1 MGCDLVVL
9 GLPLQQRGQGRFLGG
24 LDDLRVV
31 LYQSTVDTFR
41 LHLDR
46 LGFRRQVVADKQGRA
61 VVKTDRHIAG
71 AAPFAGTGGRV
82 DFAGLTAKRLR
93 DRINFGLQGQVFV
106 SVSDFH
112 RLFLQLRQGFGGGR
126 LRLGVGSNFRLRG
139 GFRLRLRHGFLFR
152 LRLWCRFLFRGGFL
166 CRLLLFLGIQLLDGF
181 LRQLPGI
188 ELIHQLPAPFRR
200 PDIQH
205 IPDLGP
211 AVILRDIGLQH
222 IQVFPAVAA
231 GVGVYPVE
239 VVRLGLFLCR
249 LRPLLPAAVAL
260 QLRGLDAGKGLNTS
274 DPVRRIVGIV
284 VQKPLPCAH
293 TWRPAETVFF
303 QLLAGVRFRLAVK
316 EHLQAALIPVGLH
329 MAAVKLPAHIGHFI
343 CAGQAFDPLTDTA
356 DFCIVIGQL
365 PALKRL
371 LFIVPAGRHI
381 RFQIFEAFR
390 REVRAAVQRTVF
402 AVIGIDRFH
411 GFLRLFQTGQ
421 LLLQLGNGL
430 RVVLSDAAHAGAAD
444 FIKQPL
450 DVLPFL
456 HIAVAGRVLFLFL
469 AYREIGTTGNQ
480 NGRNTG
486 VNLIAMVH
494 VGGQF
499 PRIGVKQA
507 VDLLMVHGIDA
518 LFLFL
523 CQRKGFIHIMPVFGC
538 GAAGLVVGKAVHFL
552 GTAGRALIDGIV
564 VVGRRRFFCLLFR
577 GFLLGR
583 LFDLLRL
590 GRGLIASRRI
600 FLYGHTGIGGLLCNF
615 RLHLRFVVLQALVE
629 VGQFRH
635 FRQRLS
641 VVEQRT
647 ALHSVVHQRPIVGGF
662 LRRQGVA
669 GRQTGLR
676 LLFQPGQVAMQLH
689 VGDDLGEKGFPAGVI
704 LRPCLRAALSGQMVF
719 PFFIVEIK
727 GLILP
732 DMLNQGTVPVAKI
745 LPPGIAVRLSL
756 ECKINAEVGLVIVAA
771 APMFCVQPGKQGVGL
786 MQRHLLA
793 HFQIGAFGEKDR
805 HNRLCRGV
813 KGGLLCGLGLCDFP
827 VNPAFH
833 QLVHMAV
840 LHFIAMFAKLIDKGN
855 HLVCVVH
862 GLGVL
867 HNQPAFLVA
876 HALSVTLGPV
886 DQSVGPFRGG
896 GLRHN
901 GLVVQ
906 KAVNPIPR
914 LRLRLGLGPLQRP
927 VAGKDKALCLNG
939 VQRALRHL
947 AGGFHIGVNQGLQH
961 GFYTVG
967 HFLLLFRGQ
976 LGKHTV
982 GGRLLGGLFH
992 GLLRLP
998 LLLKLGKVAVDGG
1011 NQLMGGGPDG
1021 FKGRPQLFQ
1030 VFAGTPTG
1038 HIPKGIVGRVQP
1050 VVLADGI
1057 GHALGLHLAGAAVG
1071 PVGLLGHRGLRVNG
1085 VELGMGNLMD
1095 GCFQSLQLTHVLLY
1109 GDPLFRQVVV
1119 AVRSTGDVLK
1129 GHRDGGSL
1137 FQRLE
1142 EVLVLL
1148 HTPGQLVHT
1157 DRGQRFALGLA
1168 HVKDRHD
1175 LERRNLDFFFLGDGV
1190 AVLVHDRLALF
1201 VQLRHFLFHLVGGG
1215 GQNLDAFLAPLHI
1228 AVKIVPPLVVA
1239 RHKLAALHGDQQ
1251 RIVEAVTVELRHR
1264 GEIGFVAFTLEKLL
1278 YAGFQ
1283 PVGDLFHAVGA
1294 VLAVENDRDDG
1305 RRGRSF
1311 GGGCYLWLHR
1321 PGRGLV
1327 PQNFRRGIGHH
1338 PVFLRHRLALMDT
1351 LPLVAAFHQIAVVGE
1366 NTMLRIG
1373 NMQAET
1379 GQENSRFPFLRH
1391 IHHAGTVQ
1399 VVVTQLARAGDI
1411 RQMHIVVHVVGV
1423 VDDLSD
1429 AVEVALRACQGG
1441 VQLRKLGGV
1450 QLFQPR
1456 GKEVQ
1461 FVHIGG
1467 QHQIAG
1473 QLNGTLLRASVVVQE
1488 KVLRIVGTDPDF
1500 PQGFLQLFGC
1510 GRQRKPK
1517 ALFALLITLS
1527 VMKQDRKHF
1536 AHLVAPF

>member
-106 SVSDFH
+106 SVSDFQ
-112 RLFLQLRQGFGGGR
+112 RLFLQLRQGFGRGR
-126 LRLGVGSNFRLRG
+126 LRLGVGSN
-139 GFRLRLRHGFLFR
+139 FRLRLRHGFLFR

-181 LRQLPGI
+181 LRQLPGV

-222 IQVFPAVAA
+222 IQVFPAIAA

-249 LRPLLPAAVAL
+249 LRPLFSAAVAL

-274 DPVRRIVGIV
+274 NPVRRIVGIV

-293 TWRPAETVFF
+293 TRRPAETVFF
-303 QLLAGVRFRLAVK
+303 QLLAGVRLRLAVK
-316 EHLQAALIPVGLH
+316 EHLQAALFPVGLH
-329 MAAVKLPAHIGHFI
+329 MAAVKFPAHIGHFI
-343 CAGQAFDPLTDTA
+343 CAGQAFDPLPDTA
-356 DFCIVIGQL
+356 DFRIVVGQL

-381 RFQIFEAFR
+381 CFQVFKVFR

-421 LLLQLGNGL
+421 LFLQLGNGL
-430 RVVLSDAAHAGAAD
+430 RVVLPDAAHAGAAD

-494 VGGQF
+494 VGGQL
-499 PRIGVKQA
+499 PGIGVKQA

-641 VVEQRT
+641 VVEQWT
-647 ALHSVVHQRPIVGGF
+647 ALYSVVHQRPIVGGF

-704 LRPCLRAALSGQMVF
+704 LRPCLRAALPGQMVF
-719 PFFIVEIK
+719 PFFIVQIK

-756 ECKINAEVGLVIVAA
+756 ECEINAEVGLIIVAA

-793 HFQIGAFGEKDR
+793 YFQMGAFGEKDR
-805 HNRLCRGV
+805 YNRLCRGV
-813 KGGLLCGLGLCDFP
+813 KSGLLCGLGLRDFP

-855 HLVCVVH
+855 HLVRVVH

-867 HNQPAFLVA
+867 HDQPAFLVA
-876 HALSVTLGPV
+876 HALSITLGPV
-886 DQSVGPFRGG
+886 DQGVGSFCGG

-914 LRLRLGLGPLQRP
+914 LRLRLYGNSIGLFCGLLEIFQC
-927 VAGKDKALCLNG
+927 VAGDG
-939 VQRALRHL
+939 FSYMALRCNPGKNFV
-947 AGGFHIGVNQGLQH
+947 AGLRQRILHIV
-961 GFYTVG
+961 
-967 HFLLLFRGQ
+967 Q
-976 LGKHTV
+976 LS
-982 GGRLLGGLFH
+982 
-992 GLLRLP
+992 
-998 LLLKLGKVAVDGG
+998 AVD
-1011 NQLMGGGPDG
+1011 
-1021 FKGRPQLFQ
+1021 LFVVRAVHGIVKA
-1030 VFAGTPTG
+1030 VFAG
-1038 HIPKGIVGRVQP
+1038 
-1050 VVLADGI
+1050 
-1057 GHALGLHLAGAAVG
+1057 
-1071 PVGLLGHRGLRVNG
+1071 
-1085 VELGMGNLMD
+1085 
-1095 GCFQSLQLTHVLLY
+1095 
-1109 GDPLFRQVVV
+1109 
-1119 AVRSTGDVLK
+1119 
-1129 GHRDGGSL
+1129 
-1137 FQRLE
+1137 
-1142 EVLVLL
+1142 
-1148 HTPGQLVHT
+1148 
-1157 DRGQRFALGLA
+1157 
-1168 HVKDRHD
+1168 
-1175 LERRNLDFFFLGDGV
+1175 LD
-1190 AVLVHDRLALF
+1190 
-1201 VQLRHFLFHLVGGG
+1201 
-1215 GQNLDAFLAPLHI
+1215 
-1228 AVKIVPPLVVA
+1228 
-1239 RHKLAALHGDQQ
+1239 
-1251 RIVEAVTVELRHR
+1251 
-1264 GEIGFVAFTLEKLL
+1264 
-1278 YAGFQ
+1278 
-1283 PVGDLFHAVGA
+1283 
-1294 VLAVENDRDDG
+1294 
-1305 RRGRSF
+1305 
-1311 GGGCYLWLHR
+1311 
-1321 PGRGLV
+1321 
-1327 PQNFRRGIGHH
+1327 
-1338 PVFLRHRLALMDT
+1338 
-1351 LPLVAAFHQIAVVGE
+1351 
-1366 NTMLRIG
+1366 
-1373 NMQAET
+1373 
-1379 GQENSRFPFLRH
+1379 
-1391 IHHAGTVQ
+1391 
-1399 VVVTQLARAGDI
+1399 
-1411 RQMHIVVHVVGV
+1411 
-1423 VDDLSD
+1423 
-1429 AVEVALRACQGG
+1429 
-1441 VQLRKLGGV
+1441 
-1450 QLFQPR
+1450 
-1456 GKEVQ
+1456 
-1461 FVHIGG
+1461 
-1467 QHQIAG
+1467 
-1473 QLNGTLLRASVVVQE
+1473 
-1488 KVLRIVGTDPDF
+1488 
-1500 PQGFLQLFGC
+1500 
-1510 GRQRKPK
+1510 
-1517 ALFALLITLS
+1517 
-1527 VMKQDRKHF
+1527 
-1536 AHLVAPF
+1536 

>member
-106 SVSDFH
+106 SVSDFQ
-112 RLFLQLRQGFGGGR
+112 RLFLQLRQGFGRGR

-181 LRQLPGI
+181 LRQLPGV

-249 LRPLLPAAVAL
+249 LRPLFSAAVAL

-274 DPVRRIVGIV
+274 NPVRRIVGIV

-293 TWRPAETVFF
+293 TRRPAETVFF
-303 QLLAGVRFRLAVK
+303 QLLAGVRLRLAVK
-316 EHLQAALIPVGLH
+316 EHLQAALFPVGLH
-329 MAAVKLPAHIGHFI
+329 MAAVKFPAHIGHFI
-343 CAGQAFDPLTDTA
+343 CAGQAFDPLPDTA
-356 DFCIVIGQL
+356 DFRIVVGQL

-381 RFQIFEAFR
+381 CFQVFKVFR

-421 LLLQLGNGL
+421 LFLQLGNGL
-430 RVVLSDAAHAGAAD
+430 RVVLPDAAHAGAAD

-577 GFLLGR
+577 GFLLGW

-641 VVEQRT
+641 VVEQWT

-669 GRQTGLR
+669 RRQTGLR

-704 LRPCLRAALSGQMVF
+704 LRPCLRAALPGQMVF
-719 PFFIVEIK
+719 PFFIVQIK

-732 DMLNQGTVPVAKI
+732 NMLNQGTVPVAKI

-756 ECKINAEVGLVIVAA
+756 ECEINAEVGLIIVAA

-793 HFQIGAFGEKDR
+793 YFQMGAFGEKDR
-805 HNRLCRGV
+805 YNRLCRGV
-813 KGGLLCGLGLCDFP
+813 KSGLLCGLGLRDFP

-855 HLVCVVH
+855 HLVRVVH

-867 HNQPAFLVA
+867 HDQPAFLVA
-876 HALSVTLGPV
+876 HALSITLGPV
-886 DQSVGPFRGG
+886 DQGVGSFCGG

-914 LRLRLGLGPLQRP
+914 LRLRLYGNSIGLFCGLLKIFQC
-927 VAGKDKALCLNG
+927 VAGDG
-939 VQRALRHL
+939 FSYMALRCNPGKNFV
-947 AGGFHIGVNQGLQH
+947 AGLRQRILHIV
-961 GFYTVG
+961 
-967 HFLLLFRGQ
+967 Q
-976 LGKHTV
+976 LS
-982 GGRLLGGLFH
+982 
-992 GLLRLP
+992 
-998 LLLKLGKVAVDGG
+998 AVD
-1011 NQLMGGGPDG
+1011 
-1021 FKGRPQLFQ
+1021 LFVVRAVHGIVKA
-1030 VFAGTPTG
+1030 VFAG
-1038 HIPKGIVGRVQP
+1038 
-1050 VVLADGI
+1050 
-1057 GHALGLHLAGAAVG
+1057 
-1071 PVGLLGHRGLRVNG
+1071 
-1085 VELGMGNLMD
+1085 
-1095 GCFQSLQLTHVLLY
+1095 
-1109 GDPLFRQVVV
+1109 
-1119 AVRSTGDVLK
+1119 
-1129 GHRDGGSL
+1129 
-1137 FQRLE
+1137 
-1142 EVLVLL
+1142 
-1148 HTPGQLVHT
+1148 
-1157 DRGQRFALGLA
+1157 
-1168 HVKDRHD
+1168 
-1175 LERRNLDFFFLGDGV
+1175 LD
-1190 AVLVHDRLALF
+1190 
-1201 VQLRHFLFHLVGGG
+1201 
-1215 GQNLDAFLAPLHI
+1215 
-1228 AVKIVPPLVVA
+1228 
-1239 RHKLAALHGDQQ
+1239 
-1251 RIVEAVTVELRHR
+1251 
-1264 GEIGFVAFTLEKLL
+1264 
-1278 YAGFQ
+1278 
-1283 PVGDLFHAVGA
+1283 
-1294 VLAVENDRDDG
+1294 
-1305 RRGRSF
+1305 
-1311 GGGCYLWLHR
+1311 
-1321 PGRGLV
+1321 
-1327 PQNFRRGIGHH
+1327 
-1338 PVFLRHRLALMDT
+1338 
-1351 LPLVAAFHQIAVVGE
+1351 
-1366 NTMLRIG
+1366 
-1373 NMQAET
+1373 
-1379 GQENSRFPFLRH
+1379 
-1391 IHHAGTVQ
+1391 
-1399 VVVTQLARAGDI
+1399 
-1411 RQMHIVVHVVGV
+1411 
-1423 VDDLSD
+1423 
-1429 AVEVALRACQGG
+1429 
-1441 VQLRKLGGV
+1441 
-1450 QLFQPR
+1450 
-1456 GKEVQ
+1456 
-1461 FVHIGG
+1461 
-1467 QHQIAG
+1467 
-1473 QLNGTLLRASVVVQE
+1473 
-1488 KVLRIVGTDPDF
+1488 
-1500 PQGFLQLFGC
+1500 
-1510 GRQRKPK
+1510 
-1517 ALFALLITLS
+1517 
-1527 VMKQDRKHF
+1527 
-1536 AHLVAPF
+1536 

>member
-1 MGCDLVVL
+1 M
-9 GLPLQQRGQGRFLGG
+9 
-24 LDDLRVV
+24 
-31 LYQSTVDTFR
+31 
-41 LHLDR
+41 
-46 LGFRRQVVADKQGRA
+46 
-61 VVKTDRHIAG
+61 
-71 AAPFAGTGGRV
+71 
-82 DFAGLTAKRLR
+82 
-93 DRINFGLQGQVFV
+93 
-106 SVSDFH
+106 
-112 RLFLQLRQGFGGGR
+112 
-126 LRLGVGSNFRLRG
+126 
-139 GFRLRLRHGFLFR
+139 
-152 LRLWCRFLFRGGFL
+152 
-166 CRLLLFLGIQLLDGF
+166 
-181 LRQLPGI
+181 
-188 ELIHQLPAPFRR
+188 
-200 PDIQH
+200 
-205 IPDLGP
+205 
-211 AVILRDIGLQH
+211 QH

-239 VVRLGLFLCR
+239 VVRLGLFLCH

-274 DPVRRIVGIV
+274 DPVRRMVGVV

-293 TWRPAETVFF
+293 TRRPAETVLF

-329 MAAVKLPAHIGHFI
+329 MAAVKLPAHIGHFV
-343 CAGQAFDPLTDTA
+343 CAGQAFDPLPDAA
-356 DFCIVIGQL
+356 DFRIVVGQL

-371 LFIVPAGRHI
+371 LFIVPAGCHI
-381 RFQIFEAFR
+381 RFQVFDVFR
-390 REVRAAVQRTVF
+390 SEVRAAVQCAVF
-402 AVIGIDRFH
+402 AVIGVDRFH

-430 RVVLSDAAHAGAAD
+430 RVVLPDAAHAGAAD

-486 VNLIAMVH
+486 VNLIAVVH
-494 VGGQF
+494 VGGQL
-499 PRIGVKQA
+499 PGIGVKQA

-523 CQRKGFIHIMPVFGC
+523 CQRKGFIHIMPVLGC

-600 FLYGHTGIGGLLCNF
+600 FLYGHTGVGGLLCNF
-615 RLHLRFVVLQALVE
+615 GLHLRLVVLQALVE

-704 LRPCLRAALSGQMVF
+704 LRPCLRASLPGQMVF
-719 PFFIVEIK
+719 PFFVVQIK

-771 APMFCVQPGKQGVGL
+771 ASMFCVQPGKQGVSL

-793 HFQIGAFGEKDR
+793 HFQMGAFGEKDR
-805 HNRLCRGV
+805 YNRLRCRI
-813 KGGLLCGLGLCDFP
+813 KGGLLFRLGNGNLTFNLASHKIIH
-827 VNPAFH
+827 V
-833 QLVHMAV
+833 AV
-840 LHFIAMFAKLIDKGN
+840 LHFIALFAQTVDKLD
-855 HLVCVVH
+855 HLVRIAH
-862 GLGVL
+862 SLGVL
-867 HNQPAFLVA
+867 HDQPAFLVA
-876 HALSVTLGPV
+876 HALTVTLGPV
-886 DQSVGPFRGG
+886 DQSVGPFCGG

-906 KAVNPIPR
+906 EAVNPIPR
-914 LRLRLGLGPLQRP
+914 LRLRLYRNSIGLFCGLLKIFQCVAGDGFRYMALRCYPGKNFVAGLRQRILRIVQLSAVDLFVVRAVHGIVKAVFAGLDKENIAAFQTVGSFLGLGPLQRP
-927 VAGKDKALCLNG
+927 VAGKDKALCLNS
-939 VQRALRHL
+939 VQRALCHL

-961 GFYTVG
+961 GFHTVG

-992 GLLRLP
+992 GLLCLP

-1021 FKGRPQLFQ
+1021 FKGCPQLFQ

-1095 GCFQSLQLTHVLLY
+1095 GRFQSLQLTHVLLY

-1119 AVRSTGDVLK
+1119 AVRTTGDVLK
-1129 GHRDGGSL
+1129 GHRHGGSL

-1148 HTPGQLVHT
+1148 HISGQLVHT
-1157 DRGQRFALGLA
+1157 DRGQGFALGLA

-1175 LERRNLDFFFLGDGV
+1175 LERRNLCFLYFGQRL
-1190 AVLVHDRLALF
+1190 AVFVHDRLALF
-1201 VQLRHFLFHLVGGG
+1201 VQLRHFLFHLIGGG
-1215 GQNLDAFLAPLHI
+1215 GQNLDAFLAPFHI

-1239 RHKLAALHGDQQ
+1239 CHKLAALHGDQQ
-1251 RIVEAVTVELRHR
+1251 RIVETVTVELRHR

-1311 GGGCYLWLHR
+1311 GSGRCLRLHR

-1327 PQNFRRGIGHH
+1327 PQNFRRGVGHH
-1338 PVFLRHRLALMDT
+1338 PVFLRHRLALMDA
-1351 LPLVAAFHQIAVVGE
+1351 LPLVAAFHQIAIIGE

-1411 RQMHIVVHVVGV
+1411 RQMHIVVHVVGI
-1423 VDDLSD
+1423 VDDLAD
-1429 AVEVALRACQGG
+1429 TAEVALRACQGS

-1461 FVHIGG
+1461 LVHIGG

-1473 QLNGTLLRASVVVQE
+1473 KLNGTLLRASVVVQE

-1536 AHLVAPF
+1536 AHGFTPFIFIGVWGFPQQAKSPARQGGRVRDL